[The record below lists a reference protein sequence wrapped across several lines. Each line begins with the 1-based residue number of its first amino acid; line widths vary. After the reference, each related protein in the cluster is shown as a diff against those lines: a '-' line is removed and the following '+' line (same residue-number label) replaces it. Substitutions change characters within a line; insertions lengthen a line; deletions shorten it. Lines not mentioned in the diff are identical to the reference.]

1 MRNLSPRACDVI
13 IRKPSF
19 QPADRDRGMMSAGL
33 ESFLTSTRP
42 KRLAS

>member
-13 IRKPSF
+13 IRKPSV
-19 QPADRDRGMMSAGL
+19 QPVDRGMMSAGL